1 MTIAL
6 WLIGY
11 CAVGVIIGS
20 LLSMNSSD
28 FDSGAFLL
36 SMLFWP
42 IAVAFFLLLLV
53 AEHYNSLLANV
64 RNFAAWTKKRLL

>member
-11 CAVGVIIGS
+11 CAVGAIIGS

-28 FDSGAFLL
+28 FESGAFLL

-53 AEHYNSLLANV
+53 AEHYNGLLANV